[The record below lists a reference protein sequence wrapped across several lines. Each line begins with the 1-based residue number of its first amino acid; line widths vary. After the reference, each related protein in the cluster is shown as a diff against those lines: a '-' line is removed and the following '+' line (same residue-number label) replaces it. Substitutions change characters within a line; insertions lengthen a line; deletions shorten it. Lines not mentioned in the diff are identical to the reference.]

1 MEPEWEKFLSLMTD
15 DGDNTSSPL
24 FQLIMDHFPIPF
36 VTKLT
41 DTILR
46 GPTYEL
52 KHQAIGLLVHVF
64 DETLTEN
71 YLSVDRSYIEELEN
85 SVMSML
91 MEEDSYVQDKA
102 KGLAKTLLVLS
113 IHHERVWSDFVDIAG
128 KSLIADQS
136 DQLKKN
142 IVDIFVDLDSDYQE
156 NICRQLGPMIMN
168 VHFKKIVEMFD
179 ESEEDVR
186 PFNIL
191 LGVCDMVSVDQ
202 VTLLMEAATKA
213 PLFWGK
219 KVSPWK
225 KCFAGFAMCYCIRNT
240 NLNFSTQ
247 MLDKIKNIVS
257 LMLQSKDEDLS
268 NTAVKLSASL
278 LHSCFRLI

>member
-1 MEPEWEKFLSLMTD
+1 MEPEWEKFLFLMSG

-102 KGLAKTLLVLS
+102 KGLAKTLLLLS
-113 IHHERVWSDFVDIAG
+113 INHER
-128 KSLIADQS
+128 
-136 DQLKKN
+136 
-142 IVDIFVDLDSDYQE
+142 
-156 NICRQLGPMIMN
+156 
-168 VHFKKIVEMFD
+168 KIVEMFD

-191 LGVCDMVSVDQ
+191 LGVCDLVSVDQ

-219 KVSPWK
+219 KVPPWK
-225 KCFAGFAMCYCIRNT
+225 KRFAGFAMCFCIRNT

-257 LMLQSKDEDLS
+257 LMLQSKDKDLS
-268 NTAVKLSASL
+268 NTAVELSASL